1 MINDINPS
9 LPRQGNMSLRLH
21 AAAAARNITLHV
33 NVLTVNHA
41 SVTLDNANAAAAA
54 AAPAV
59 TNVRYDNARQFIIFD
74 LSDEL
79 KVRTYLKEY
88 FLLNV

>member
-54 AAPAV
+54 PTV